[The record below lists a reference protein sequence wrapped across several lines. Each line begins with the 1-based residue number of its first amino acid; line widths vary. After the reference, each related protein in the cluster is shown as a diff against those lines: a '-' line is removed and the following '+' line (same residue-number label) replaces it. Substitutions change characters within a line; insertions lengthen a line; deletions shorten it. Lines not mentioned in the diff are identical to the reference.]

1 MALTKEFI
9 DAVDNGKKTR
19 VRIMLKDIM
28 LVDPSLKKFNEMLAY
43 AEKNLLDLY
52 DEHNG
57 EDLIYNSSM
66 WDEDYMNQQMVS
78 VVNNFSRERIEL
90 LKKIVKKMYSY
101 KIYADL
107 GSDNNTSSSGYKEK
121 NSLTTVQVTGGV
133 IAVAGAG
140 ALIGG
145 IVSSSAAI
153 AIMGGIAMTGGIA
166 MVALGGNREE

>member
-1 MALTKEFI
+1 
-9 DAVDNGKKTR
+9 
-19 VRIMLKDIM
+19 
-28 LVDPSLKKFNEMLAY
+28 
-43 AEKNLLDLY
+43 
-52 DEHNG
+52 
-57 EDLIYNSSM
+57 
-66 WDEDYMNQQMVS
+66 
-78 VVNNFSRERIEL
+78 
-90 LKKIVKKMYSY
+90 MYSY

>member
-107 GSDNNTSSSGYKEK
+107 GSDNNTSSSGW
-121 NSLTTVQVTGGV
+121 
-133 IAVAGAG
+133 
-140 ALIGG
+140 
-145 IVSSSAAI
+145 VSPSY
-153 AIMGGIAMTGGIA
+153 
-166 MVALGGNREE
+166 

>member
-90 LKKIVKKMYSY
+90 LKKIVGKMYSY

-153 AIMGGIAMTGGIA
+153 AIMGGVAMTGGIA

>member
-1 MALTKEFI
+1 MTLTKEFI

-66 WDEDYMNQQMVS
+66 WDEDYMNQQMVL

-90 LKKIVKKMYSY
+90 LKKIVEKLYSY

>member
-107 GSDNNTSSSGYKEK
+107 GSDNNTSSSGYKQK